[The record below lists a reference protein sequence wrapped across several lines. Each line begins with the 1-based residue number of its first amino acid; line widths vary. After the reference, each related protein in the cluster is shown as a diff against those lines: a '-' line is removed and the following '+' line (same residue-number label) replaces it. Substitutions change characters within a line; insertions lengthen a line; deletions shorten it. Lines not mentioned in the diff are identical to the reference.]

1 MLGAKLPIRLAAAV
15 PGVYARGQALT
26 RPISLLRTTTVSPK
40 VTFVSQ
46 RTYATPGRPKKAV
59 GEPSKTVKRDVKRAA
74 ADKTKPTKAASKLKD
89 APKKK
94 KKVVKEKAP
103 LTDAQKE
110 RLARIAKNK
119 EVKLQK
125 AEIAELKK
133 IALPEPKTLYSTRQV
148 TAWMVYNGAYQQE
161 HRTTLGEA
169 TKEAS
174 RLFKELSA
182 SELEV
187 GLLPALPLTPV

>member
-15 PGVYARGQALT
+15 PGVYARGQALA
-26 RPISLLRTTTVSPK
+26 RPVSLLRTTTVSPK
-40 VTFVSQ
+40 VIFVSQ

-74 ADKTKPTKAASKLKD
+74 ADKTKPTKAASKLKN

-94 KKVVKEKAP
+94 EVVKEKAP

-119 EVKLQK
+119 ELKLQK

-133 IALPEPKTLYSTRQV
+133 IALPEPKTLYSTRQI
-148 TAWMVYNGAYQQE
+148 TAWMVYNGTYQQE
-161 HRTTLGEA
+161 HRSNLGQA
-169 TKEAS
+169 TREAS

-187 GLLPALPLTPV
+187 GLLPTLPLTPV